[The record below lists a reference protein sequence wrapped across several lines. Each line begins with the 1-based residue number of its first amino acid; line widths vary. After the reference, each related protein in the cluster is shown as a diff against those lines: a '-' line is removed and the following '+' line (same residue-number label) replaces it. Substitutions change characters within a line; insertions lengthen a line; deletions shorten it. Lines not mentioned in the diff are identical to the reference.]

1 VERAILRGRPDLVSS
16 GWPRVS
22 PNAKD
27 FIKKC
32 LTIDYEKRPQIK
44 DLLRHPWIADDQTFE
59 VSSDFE
65 IKIQHS
71 MN

>member
-1 VERAILRGRPDLVSS
+1 MERAILRGKPELVFG
-16 GWPRVS
+16 GWQRVS
-22 PNAKD
+22 PHAKD

-32 LTIDYEKRPQIK
+32 LTIDYEKRPQIR

-59 VSSDFE
+59 VSCDFE

-71 MN
+71 LN